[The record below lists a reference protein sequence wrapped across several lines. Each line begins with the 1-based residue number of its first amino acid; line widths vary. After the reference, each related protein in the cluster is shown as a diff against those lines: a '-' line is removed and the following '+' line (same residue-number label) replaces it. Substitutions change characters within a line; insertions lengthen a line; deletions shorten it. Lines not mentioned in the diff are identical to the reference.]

1 MPYPLL
7 LAISVAVL
15 DLIPVVGSTAAGVIV
30 VLVALTVSLPIGLAT
45 IGFFV
50 VFRFIEDYLL
60 VPRVMGAVVKVSALA
75 TVVAVLLGG
84 VLFGVIGA
92 LVAIPI
98 AAAVQ
103 LIIRETVI
111 PRLDHS

>member
-1 MPYPLL
+1 
-7 LAISVAVL
+7 VL

-30 VLVALTVSLPIGLAT
+30 VLVALAISLPVGLAT
-45 IGFFV
+45 VGFFV
-50 VFRFIEDYLL
+50 VNRFVEDYLL
-60 VPRVMGAVVKVSALA
+60 VPRIMGAAVKVSALA

-103 LIIRETVI
+103 LIIRETQVL
-111 PRLDHS
+111 RLDRS